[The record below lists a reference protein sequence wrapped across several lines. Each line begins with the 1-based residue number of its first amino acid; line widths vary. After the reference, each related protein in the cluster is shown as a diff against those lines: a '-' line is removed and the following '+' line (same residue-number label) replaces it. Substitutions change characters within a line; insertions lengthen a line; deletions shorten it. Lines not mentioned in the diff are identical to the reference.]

1 MNLILST
8 QLALGFA
15 LGAIITTAGFLLFK
29 KHSGRISTL
38 EAEACNGHTAKSA
51 VGEFRKSKEF
61 RLIKK
66 DEYNR
71 GFREGTE
78 NTINDFQIQYQ
89 KFENV
94 DEKFFSSIVE
104 TGYFMQLTYRGLPVG
119 EVTKRVIHAG
129 KKVDKKRVDGI
140 IKKLNETVTLLVQ
153 AAALKK
159 IPIKEVKNLLSKN
172 KS

>member
-1 MNLILST
+1 MSLLLLAQLTLAFAFGIIISTVVFIL
-8 QLALGFA
+8 L
-15 LGAIITTAGFLLFK
+15 K
-29 KHSGRISTL
+29 KHAGQISTL
-38 EAEACNGHTAKSA
+38 EAEACNGHTAKTA
-51 VGEFRKSKEF
+51 IEEFRKSREF
-61 RLIKK
+61 RMIKK
-66 DEYNR
+66 DEYNK
-71 GFREGTE
+71 GFREGTD
-78 NTINDFQIQYQ
+78 NAINDFQIQYQ

-140 IKKLNETVTLLVQ
+140 INKLNETVTLLVQ

>member
-1 MNLILST
+1 MNLILSA
-8 QLALGFA
+8 QLAFGFA
-15 LGAIITTAGFLLFK
+15 LGVIITAVVFILFK
-29 KHSGRISTL
+29 KNSRRISTL
-38 EAEACNGHTAKSA
+38 EAEACNGHTAKTA
-51 VGEFRKSKEF
+51 IEEFRKSKEF
-61 RLIKK
+61 RMIKK
-66 DEYNR
+66 DEYNK
-71 GFREGTE
+71 GFREGTD
-78 NTINDFQIQYQ
+78 NAIHDFQIEYQ